1 MNRLIPYPALERH
14 AVIGDRRTA
23 ALVAADGTLDWLCLP
38 DYDGTVVFGA
48 LLDSARGGHWR
59 VGPAALTAGEQAY
72 EEAIPIVHTRW
83 CTHEFDLELVDAMA
97 QPQAERSPDA
107 RTVLRRLICK
117 RGIVDCAV
125 SFAPAVD
132 FTLLNGGEPKVPGV
146 GRLQFWSTRND
157 VRERGAFT
165 LQAGD
170 DIWLVMS
177 VGTDAEWSA
186 RRAERLL
193 DDVRTFWRASIQ
205 DLAGDSPGP
214 EILRS
219 AVTIRLLEYAPCGSS
234 VAAPTTSVPER
245 IGGGWNADYRLT
257 WVRDASLAMATLAR
271 LGDLE
276 SAGRYL
282 DWLAGVRGAG
292 QDPPMNVLYTI
303 RGERGPKQRERTD
316 IEGYR
321 GSRPVRL
328 GNHAYAQR
336 QLDIFGYFAD
346 CVDVYLQHGGA
357 WRDEVWHLLCRS
369 ADHVAAHWKEKGN
382 GIWELSA
389 EQHYLSDR
397 VMAWVALERVRQI
410 GTRVRRPMP
419 RAAAWTRAEEALR
432 RDIERYGWSERFK
445 SFKQSLD
452 GDALDASALLIPL
465 TGFLPV
471 DDPRVRSTVEAIN
484 RHLGIDGCVYRFD
497 PAEMPDAGPLQMGEY
512 EAAFLPCTF
521 WMATVLALLGRT
533 TDADDVLGAA
543 RRVAGAI
550 GLYAEAI
557 DPRNWTFAGN
567 TPLLFSHV
575 EHIRAVDTLRHAGAG
590 DLHSAFSKAEE

>member
-1 MNRLIPYPALERH
+1 MDRLIPYPAIERH

-38 DYDGTVVFGA
+38 DYDGTIVFGA
-48 LLDSARGGHWR
+48 LLDSTRGGHWR
-59 VGPAALTAGEQAY
+59 VGPAALAAGIQTY
-72 EEAIPIVHTRW
+72 EDAIPIVHTRW
-83 CTHEFDLELVDAMA
+83 CTDEFDLELVDAMA
-97 QPQAERSPDA
+97 QPHNDRLAEA
-107 RTVLRRLICK
+107 RTIVRRVVCR
-117 RGIVDCAV
+117 RGVVECTV
-125 SFAPAVD
+125 SFAPAAD
-132 FTLLNGGEPKVPGV
+132 FALVKSGETKVPGV
-146 GRLQFWSTRND
+146 GRLQLWSTRDD
-157 VRERGAFT
+157 VRERGRFA
-165 LQAGD
+165 LRPGD
-170 DIWLVMS
+170 DVWFVMS
-177 VGTDAEWSA
+177 LGTDVDWSA

-193 DDVRTFWRASIQ
+193 DDVRTFWRMSIR
-205 DLAGDSPGP
+205 DLSSESPGP

-219 AVTIRLLEYAPCGSS
+219 AITIRLLEYAPCGSS

-245 IGGGWNADYRLT
+245 IGGDWNADYRLT

-282 DWLAGVRGAG
+282 DWLAKARGAA
-292 QDPPMNVLYTI
+292 QDPPMDVLYTI
-303 RGERGPKQRERTD
+303 RGERGPKQRERSD

-328 GNHAYAQR
+328 GNHAYKQR
-336 QLDIFGYFAD
+336 QHDIFGYFAD

-357 WRDEVWHLLCRS
+357 WRDDVWHLLCRS
-369 ADHVAAHWKEKGN
+369 ADYVATHWKEKGN

-397 VMAWVALERVRQI
+397 VMAWVALQRVRQI
-410 GTRVRRPMP
+410 GTRAKRPMP
-419 RAAAWTRAEEALR
+419 RLATWTRAEDAIR
-432 RDIERYGWSERFK
+432 RDTERYGWSERLN
-445 SFKQSLD
+445 SFKQALD

-471 DDPRVRSTVEAIN
+471 DDPRVRSTVDAIL
-484 RHLGIDGCVYRFD
+484 RHLVIDGCVYRFD
-497 PAEMPDAGPLQMGEY
+497 PADVPDTGPLQMGEY

-521 WMATVLALLGRT
+521 WMATVLSLLGRT
-533 TDADDVLGAA
+533 TAADDVLGAA
-543 RRVAGAI
+543 RRVAGGI

-575 EHIRAVDTLRHAGAG
+575 EHIRALDTLHHAREGK
-590 DLHSAFSKAEE
+590 LHPAYSQAEG